1 VDTIGVAT
9 VEDVDAVV
17 DLWTR
22 EGGPT
27 SHPGRRG
34 AALALLRWNPD
45 SLLVARRDG
54 VVVGTLIVGW
64 DGWRCHLY
72 RLVVEPHARR
82 GGVARALVVAAQR
95 RAAAWGAAKID
106 ATVDTQN
113 GTAIAFWEAEGF
125 ELDRSSGRWSLFL

>member
-1 VDTIGVAT
+1 VDTIGVAE

-17 DLWTR
+17 DLWNR

-27 SHPGRRG
+27 SHPGRR
-34 AALALLRWNPD
+34 AEALALLRWNPD

-54 VVVGTLIVGW
+54 VVVGTLVVGW

-82 GGVARALVVAAQR
+82 GGVARALVAAAR
-95 RAAAWGAAKID
+95 RQAAAWGAVKID
-106 ATVDTQN
+106 ATVDMQN
-113 GTAIAFWEAEGF
+113 SSAIAFWEAGGF
-125 ELDRSSGRWSLFL
+125 DLDTSSGRWSLFL